1 MSRMPDEDVDDYSG
15 LEDSSDV
22 PCDLATTDEP
32 GGAVNFSENVATQPG
47 REAAT
52 KPVEVDE
59 ADDWTVTADAAPPA
73 VAAAGSQSLPVAHG
87 FPPPLPT
94 AQGGGRLMHV
104 LRPHG
109 HWNQRVVLVGVV
121 GLVAVVLFLVSGNSS
136 DPFKAK
142 SKNTSG
148 QAARD
153 LFGPGA
159 AEEVKSLRTSENSR
173 GLTTPELGSPGQAVN
188 FSNGVANGMSGASGA
203 TPGVTA
209 GVPPP
214 MIPPVV
220 SYAPLTSSN
229 SSIRPATAP
238 SDIAR
243 RDASVLGVSAS
254 GAGNSFAVRLR
265 AGERAEE
272 RVALKGQ
279 QPAAE
284 RSTSTTPALADDPRL
299 TLGRG
304 SRIELVLL
312 EPVRSGIATSVSAR
326 VVTDVRDG
334 RGQTLV
340 PAGSTAV
347 IPLLPQ
353 EVNGRIVNDRA
364 GEGFVVLADGTQLAL
379 KGTIKGA
386 DGYAGLTGRVRKVG
400 GRNALGRVGGAL
412 ARAGGRLIGS
422 QTGVSTYEIEDAVGV
437 NNTFTAPS
445 ARVVEI
451 PAGTR
456 FSFTVGW

>member
-1 MSRMPDEDVDDYSG
+1 MSRMPNEDVDDHTG
-15 LEDSSDV
+15 LEDSSDE
-22 PCDLATTDEP
+22 PSDLATADEP
-32 GGAVNFSENVATQPG
+32 GGAVNFSENGATQSG

-52 KPVEVDE
+52 KPGEVDE
-59 ADDWTVTADAAPPA
+59 DDDWAVTADTVPPPA
-73 VAAAGSQSLPVAHG
+73 VAATGGPSLQVAHG
-87 FPPPLPT
+87 FPPPLPA
-94 AQGGGRLMHV
+94 AQGGGRVMHV

-121 GLVAVVLFLVSGNSS
+121 GLVVVVLFLVSGNSS

-142 SKNTSG
+142 SKNTPG

-159 AEEVKSLRTSENSR
+159 AEEVKPLGTSENSR

-188 FSNGVANGMSGASGA
+188 FGNGVANGMSGASD
-203 TPGVTA
+203 TSPGVAA
-209 GVPPP
+209 GVPPQV
-214 MIPPVV
+214 IPPVV
-220 SYAPLTSSN
+220 SYASLTSSN
-229 SSIRPATAP
+229 SSPRPATVP

-243 RDASVLGVSAS
+243 RDASMLGVSAP
-254 GAGNSFAVRLR
+254 GAENSFAVRLQ

-272 RVALKGQ
+272 QVALRDQ
-279 QPAAE
+279 QPAE
-284 RSTSTTPALADDPRL
+284 EGSTSTTPALADDARP
-299 TLGRG
+299 TLRRG
-304 SRIELVLL
+304 SLLQLVLL

-347 IPLLPQ
+347 ILLLPQ
-353 EVNGRIVNDRA
+353 EVNGRVVNDHA
-364 GEGFVVLADGTQLAL
+364 GEGFIVLSDGTQLAL

-386 DGYAGLTGRVRKVG
+386 DGYAGLTGRMRKVG
-400 GRNALGRVGGAL
+400 GRSALGRVGGAL

-437 NNTFTAPS
+437 NGTYTAPS
-445 ARVVEI
+445 A
-451 PAGTR
+451 P
-456 FSFTVGW
+456 S